1 MSGVSSVGSPGGWVT
16 VIGGPT
22 PRRSMRIGSSV
33 AAVLCLVILI
43 ACGGEGDGHSEME
56 RGVDRSQA
64 TQADSL
70 FASEMFDTIT
80 WPSDSVRLLRGNEVY
95 AAECRRCHGYLGRGG
110 TEYADARDL
119 VVPSL
124 VRPDWEYA
132 RDLRGALRQIFTGHG
147 EGMPS
152 WGIGRL
158 TPRQIQA
165 ATYYVLYQLRPEVL
179 GDSARTGS

>member
-1 MSGVSSVGSPGGWVT
+1 M
-16 VIGGPT
+16 IEGPT
-22 PRRSMRIGSSV
+22 SRRWMRTGGSV
-33 AAVLCLVILI
+33 AAALCLVAFA
-43 ACGGEGDGHSEME
+43 ACGGEGGDHSEAE
-56 RGVDRSQA
+56 RGIDRSQA
-64 TQADSL
+64 IQADSL
-70 FASEMFDTIT
+70 FASETFDTIT

-119 VVPSL
+119 AVPSL
-124 VRPDWEYA
+124 VRPEWEYA

-165 ATYYVLYQLRPEVL
+165 ATYYVLYQLRPDVL
-179 GDSARTGS
+179 GDSTRTGS